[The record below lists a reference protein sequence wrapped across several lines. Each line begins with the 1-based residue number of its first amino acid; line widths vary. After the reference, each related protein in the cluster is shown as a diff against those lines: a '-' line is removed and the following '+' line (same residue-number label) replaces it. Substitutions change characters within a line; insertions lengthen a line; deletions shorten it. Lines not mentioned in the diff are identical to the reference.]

1 MSKLQAHSEVSTSVL
16 TLWPSRQVRAG
27 VSIGVWSCLLL
38 SRRVTRMTFLAVMC
52 IHLFQF
58 RFAWCVTLM
67 LCRLQVTAI
76 ETAVSETDV
85 FAFSTCIYDIIT
97 LDQVAVDN
105 EEFVF
110 FEISAYDCRTGYT
123 TTGRGSTAR
132 VPIAPSGRAC
142 ILSLWMTGFER
153 HVGVS
158 KKLVRM
164 ACGYRWTRKLLR
176 PMSCTGEGHVEGR
189 HRRHHLAH
197 HERRDVQVH
206 VQLKSVLG

>member
-1 MSKLQAHSEVSTSVL
+1 M
-16 TLWPSRQVRAG
+16 
-27 VSIGVWSCLLL
+27 GVWSCLLL
-38 SRRVTRMTFLAVMC
+38 SRRVTRMTFLTVMC

-110 FEISAYDCRTGYT
+110 FERSAYDCRTGYT
-123 TTGRGSTAR
+123 TTGRGSTAPVYVVR
-132 VPIAPSGRAC
+132 V
-142 ILSLWMTGFER
+142 
-153 HVGVS
+153 
-158 KKLVRM
+158 
-164 ACGYRWTRKLLR
+164 LL
-176 PMSCTGEGHVEGR
+176 
-189 HRRHHLAH
+189 
-197 HERRDVQVH
+197 
-206 VQLKSVLG
+206 